1 MAHKQEASV
10 SSFTRQTITLIL
22 HIMRNLRGSGADMHP
37 EIELS
42 YPQILMLYVL
52 LENGTSS
59 MSEVASLLKISHGV
73 ATRTADRLVDKRL
86 VDRRHAD
93 TDRRMVLLSLS
104 KQGKEYAEEML
115 GNHMEKLNGVF
126 EEVNLQEREGFL
138 TLLENIDARLE
149 E

>member
-1 MAHKQEASV
+1 
-10 SSFTRQTITLIL
+10 
-22 HIMRNLRGSGADMHP
+22 MHP